1 MLYSKYQWNMPKH
14 DEEEVQKLADDLNI
28 SPLMARLLA
37 NRGLGKIED
46 ASHFLNAGAGSM
58 HDPYLLKGMK
68 EAIPRIKDAL
78 DQREHILIYGDYD
91 ADGVSS
97 TSLMIHLMRRLSASY
112 DIYIPHRANE
122 GYGLHNHAL
131 DWAHQQGVTLI
142 ITVDT
147 GISAVEQIAYAKE
160 LGIDV
165 IVTDHHEPPDV
176 LPEAYTLI
184 NPKQKDCPYPFKGL
198 AGVGV
203 ALKLAQAILGD
214 VPKEWMEIASIGT
227 IADLMPLTDEN
238 RIIVKQGLESMKNSA
253 YLGIRALLEISGVE
267 LATVNSVHIGF
278 SVGPRINASGRLD
291 HAGRAVALLTTEDQD
306 EAVRLAEELDLLNRE
321 RQQVVQ
327 QMTQQAVEML
337 EQKKASKGHLPHVIV
352 IAGEGWNPGV
362 VGIVAS
368 KVLERYYRPTLIL
381 GIDPETGKCKG
392 SARSV
397 PGLDIYEALTACK
410 DVMDHYGG
418 HPAAAGMTLHRDQL
432 TLFEEQLNEY
442 AERTMQPEHFI
453 PVKDTD
459 GECSLGEVPLSVIE
473 ELELLQP
480 FGMDNPTPKFVIR
493 NVNLV
498 GIRKMGKDQS
508 HLKLTLEQDGQ
519 LIDAVSFGNGI
530 YADYLPEGSALEV
543 MGELQINEWN
553 GSRKLQLM
561 LDDFR
566 FPEHQVFDYR
576 GSRDPGREIERF
588 IQQLGSRAQSPSSIS
603 GVLVHEKNI
612 FGLENQLNEKAIWVY
627 DRKVG
632 VVPKNDLAL
641 EFEGEQLD
649 NLFVLDTPETA
660 EQLTAMQ
667 SLIKRT
673 GNVILLHA
681 HVHRSERLQR
691 FTRDDFKRIYVLISK
706 WGQEAVPEKGMME
719 ALSRQCGYSVRMISK
734 VMDVFEE
741 LSFIERNSGTI
752 TFVRNPSKQ
761 NLMDSRNYQA
771 IEQLVDMEHAMFD
784 LAAPQLMQWMMTHMK
799 GAS

>member
-14 DEEEVQKLADDLNI
+14 DEEEILKLAQELSI
-28 SPLMARLLA
+28 TTLMARLLTY
-37 NRGLGKIED
+37 RGFGSIEA
-46 ASHFLNAGAGSM
+46 ASSFLKASPDSK
-58 HDPYLLKGMK
+58 HDPFLMKGIK
-68 EAIPRIKDAL
+68 EAVPRIREAL
-78 DQREHILIYGDYD
+78 DHGEHILIYGDYD

-97 TSLMIHLMRRLSASY
+97 TSLMIHLMRKLSASY

-122 GYGLHNHAL
+122 GYGLHNHAI
-131 DWAHQQGVTLI
+131 DWAHQQGVSLI
-142 ITVDT
+142 VTVDT
-147 GISAVEQIAYAKE
+147 GISAVDQIAYAKE

-165 IVTDHHEPPDV
+165 IVTDHHEPPEV
-176 LPEAYTLI
+176 LPEAYALI

-203 ALKLAQAILGD
+203 AMKLAEALLGTL
-214 VPKEWMEIASIGT
+214 PKEWMEIATIGT
-227 IADLMPLTDEN
+227 VADLMPLTDEN
-238 RIIVKQGLESMKNSA
+238 RIIVKQGLESMRNSP
-253 YLGIRALLEISGVE
+253 YLGIRALLEVSGVE
-267 LATVNSVHIGF
+267 LHTVNSVHIGF
-278 SVGPRINASGRLD
+278 SVAPRINASGRLD

-306 EAVRLAEELDLLNRE
+306 EAMRLAEELDLLNRE
-321 RQQVVQ
+321 RQQVVE
-327 QMTQQAVEML
+327 QMTQEAIAQL
-337 EQKKASKGHLPHVIV
+337 EQKKANGHIPDVIV

-392 SARSV
+392 SARSI

-432 TLFEEQLNEY
+432 PLLDEQLNAY
-442 AERTMQPEHFI
+442 ASREMRPEHFI
-453 PVKDTD
+453 PVKETD
-459 GECSLGEVPLSVIE
+459 GECRLSEVPLSVIE
-473 ELELLQP
+473 ELEQLQP

-493 NVNLV
+493 NANLV
-498 GIRKMGKDQS
+498 GTRKMGKDRS

-519 LIDAVSFGNGI
+519 LIDAIAFGKGAL
-530 YADYLPEGSALEV
+530 ADYLQEGSMLEV

-553 GSRKLQLM
+553 GSRKLQMM
-561 LDDFR
+561 LDDFQL
-566 FPEHQVFDYR
+566 PEHQIFDYR
-576 GSRDPGREIERF
+576 GCREPVREIERF
-588 IQQLGSRAQSPSSIS
+588 VQELANRVESPSSIS

-612 FGLENQLNEKAIWVY
+612 FGVENQLNEKAIWVY

-632 VVPKNDLAL
+632 VVPRNDLAK
-641 EFEGEQLD
+641 EFEGGQLD

-667 SLIKRT
+667 SLIERT

-681 HVHRSERLQR
+681 NIHRSERLQR

-706 WGQEAVPEKGMME
+706 WGQEAVPEKAMME
-719 ALSRQCGYSVRMISK
+719 ALSRQCGYSIRMISK
-734 VMDVFEE
+734 VIDVFEE

-761 NLMDSRNYQA
+761 NLMESQNYQA

-784 LAAPQLMQWMMTHMK
+784 LAAPQLMQWMMSRMK